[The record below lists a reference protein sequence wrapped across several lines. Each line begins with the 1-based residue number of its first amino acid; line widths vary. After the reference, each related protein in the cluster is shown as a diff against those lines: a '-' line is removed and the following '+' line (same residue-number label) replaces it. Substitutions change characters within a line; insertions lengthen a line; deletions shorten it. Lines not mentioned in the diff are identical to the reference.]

1 MIMRQIFFGRLTA
14 FVLAVFLSALPLRA
28 EELWPELSSPPKATG
43 GGEKDAAVIVGAEK
57 YAFVESVPGA
67 KDNADAWHAYLTGTL
82 KIPAE
87 KVALLRNDDATNDEI
102 RQAAIDKAA
111 QVEPGGTLWFVFIG
125 HGAPSKDGKDGLLV
139 GVDAQQ
145 KIESVYKRSLSRN
158 ELLGILSKGRQERT
172 VVLIDACFSGKSS
185 SGRALVANLQPL
197 VTMSSLPTGLDSRT
211 ILMTAA
217 RSDQFAGTL
226 PKAGKPRPAFSYLA
240 LGALRGWGANASG
253 QVTAQGIVDYAKK
266 ALSLAHDRTQ
276 TPELASGAPGAVL
289 GIGRELAPDLA
300 KIDRE
305 SAAPTLRSSGFHVSA
320 PNLPSMPKVEAP
332 KALDAAASGLNWADV
347 DVDALEKYNAA
358 MQLDKSDA
366 SPGEKA
372 GSWRRLAADAPKFA
386 DAAAKRAAVWDA
398 YETQWKAG
406 EEAREKRAEARDG
419 DWEKLGR
426 LLALGV
432 VPASDKRVWSNQFAK
447 AYLDSP
453 GLEPEMA
460 KALAPHV
467 STGTVQAALKALAL
481 KDDIESSPRN
491 SRTGVLSFKPGSWW
505 EYENDTSGTAK
516 KRTTTRVG
524 DFGDFEGRSGFY
536 YLMDHETT
544 KVRTYYEASKEGV
557 ALLGMKMDAPTFT
570 SVITYEPAMITYPQK
585 FRIGASWQSKSTSKS
600 HMFMMQLNTTSDSAT
615 VMEYSSK
622 VTGREKVTVP
632 AGTFDCF
639 VIRTDS
645 KLVMDGSN
653 NISVSGTTVST
664 LWFSPRL
671 GQLVKSESDSSM
683 VVTSSGKL
691 TPSQSHTSTTLMRYG
706 DSSTSHP

>member
-1 MIMRQIFFGRLTA
+1 MAMP
-14 FVLAVFLSALPLRA
+14 VRA
-28 EELWPELSSPPKATG
+28 DDLWPELSSPLKATG
-43 GGEKDAAVIVGAEK
+43 GGEKDAAVIVGAER
-57 YAFVESVPGA
+57 YAFVEPVPGA
-67 KDNADAWHAYLTGTL
+67 KENADAWHAYLTGTL
-82 KIPAE
+82 KVPAE

-111 QVEPGGTLWFVFIG
+111 QVETGGTLWFVFIG

-158 ELLGILSKGRQERT
+158 ELLGILAKGKQERT
-172 VVLIDACFSGKSS
+172 VVLIDACFSGKST
-185 SGRALVANLQPL
+185 SGRALVENLQPL
-197 VTMSSLPTGLDSRT
+197 VTMGSLPPGLDGRT

-217 RSDQFAGTL
+217 RADQFAGPL
-226 PKAGKPRPAFSYLA
+226 PKASKPRPAFSYLA

-253 QVTAQGIVDYAKK
+253 QVTAQGVIDYAKK

-289 GIGRELAPDLA
+289 GIGREVAPDLA

-305 SAAPTLRSSGFHVSA
+305 SAAPAPRSGGFHISA
-320 PNLPSMPKVEAP
+320 ANLPAMPKVAAP

-372 GSWRRLAADAPKFA
+372 AAWRRLASDAPKFA
-386 DAAAKRAAVWDA
+386 DAALKRAAVWDE
-398 YETQWKAG
+398 YEVQWKAG

-432 VPASDKRVWSNQFAK
+432 VPAGDKRAWSNQFAK

-467 STGTVQAALKALAL
+467 STGAVQTALRALAL
-481 KDDIESSPRN
+481 KDEGESSPRN

-505 EYENDTSGTAK
+505 DFENETTGTGK
-516 KRTTTRVG
+516 TRRITKVG
-524 DFGDFEGRSGFY
+524 DFGDFEGKPGFY
-536 YLMDHETT
+536 YHMDHEDT
-544 KVRTYYEASKEGV
+544 KVRTYYAASKDG
-557 ALLGMKMDAPTFT
+557 AAMLGMKMDAPTFT
-570 SVITYEPAMITYPQK
+570 SVNTYEPPTIIYPQK
-585 FRIGASWQSKSTSKS
+585 FRIGESWQSKTTMKS
-600 HMFMMQLNTTSDSAT
+600 HMFMSELNKTSENVT
-615 VMEYSSK
+615 VMDSDSK

-639 VIRTDS
+639 VIRTES
-645 KLVMDGSN
+645 KVALNSSGA
-653 NISVSGTTVST
+653 ISVSGTSVGT

-671 GQLVKSESDSSM
+671 GQLVKSEMESSM
-683 VVTSSGKL
+683 MVTSSGKR
-691 TPSQSHTSTTLMRYG
+691 TPSQTRISTTLMRYG
-706 DSSTSHP
+706 DSSTSNP